1 MNMKKQGRF
10 RHALELVVLYLAAC
24 LFYAWFVHRF
34 TIPVH
39 LGVDEELYISMAR
52 SFHYEGRFAMNGEVL
67 DYSCCLYSM
76 LLSAAYFFYDPSTI
90 LFHLR
95 LIGVIC
101 MLSSV
106 FPAYLLADRLLDSR
120 KAVLIV
126 VLATVLTPSMTDT
139 AYCMQETLAYPIALW
154 IFYLI
159 LREGE
164 QKDQGVRYSV
174 LIGILCVAAY
184 FVKTYLIVL
193 PAAYVLFELMG
204 MPVPGRLDRK
214 VCRRG
219 KVLNC
224 LVSCGIFAVGVLL
237 GREAV
242 LRINGGIP
250 GVNHYA
256 TQFSSLFPLNGQ
268 TFLSIQSCLL
278 FYGICLLFYWGIL
291 PVVAVLR
298 GRRQEEDSIRQF
310 IRFLFVTGI
319 LLVLEIVVTIVVT
332 EEGKPYLPH
341 KFLYRYF
348 QILEIPLLCLFMRLL
363 ERRTV
368 SLYRR
373 DLWITWGVCGYLAL
387 YFYFRGPSMRTA
399 IIDAPLFL
407 LLENASRYGNRFA
420 GSLFCL
426 LAGILVT
433 LVYLR
438 LLRPEGAESV
448 RRRMPVLLV
457 LFLLGFLGL
466 DVFQLP
472 YYCNKVADGSAIEA
486 DAVTI
491 ARMLNDRG
499 ITTVYYLVGD
509 TDRYEQAVY
518 AYQKAQTLVRTRQE
532 LAGTDRSG
540 NIVITAA
547 GTTPPSDAADLALP
561 LQTLRVYEMR

>member
-1 MNMKKQGRF
+1 MSDEMTI
-10 RHALELVVLYLAAC
+10 YC
-24 LFYAWFVHRF
+24 LNFLRA
-34 TIPVH
+34 IP
-39 LGVDEELYISMAR
+39 
-52 SFHYEGRFAMNGEVL
+52 
-67 DYSCCLYSM
+67 
-76 LLSAAYFFYDPSTI
+76 YDPSTI
-90 LFHLR
+90 LFHFR

-101 MLSSV
+101 MLSAV
-106 FPAYLLADRLLDSR
+106 FPAYLLAERLLNSR

-126 VLATVLTPSMTDT
+126 VLAAVLTPSMADA

-159 LREGE
+159 LRESE
-164 QKDQGVRYSV
+164 QKDCTVRYSV

-193 PAAYVLFELMG
+193 PAAYVLFELIG
-204 MPVPGRLDRK
+204 AYVPGRPDRK
-214 VCRRG
+214 VCRRES
-219 KVLNC
+219 VLGC
-224 LVSCGIFAVGVLL
+224 LVCGGIFTAGVLA
-237 GREAV
+237 GRETV
-242 LRINGGIP
+242 LWINGGVP

-268 TFLSIQSCLL
+268 TFFSILSCLL

-291 PVVAVLR
+291 PVLTVLR
-298 GRRQEEDSIRQF
+298 ESRKEEDGVRQF

-363 ERRTV
+363 VRRTV

-420 GSLFCL
+420 GSVACL
-426 LAGILVT
+426 LVGIMIT

-438 LLRPEGAESV
+438 LLQPEGAESV
-448 RRRMPVLLV
+448 RRRGPVLLI

-472 YYCNKVADGSAIEA
+472 YYSNTVADGSAIEA

-518 AYQKAQTLVRTRQE
+518 ACQKAQTLVRTRQE
-532 LAGTDRSG
+532 RAGADLSG

-547 GTTPPSDAADLALP
+547 GTTPPSDACDLALP